1 MARAVIIPILD
12 DDPNDTLYYEIWYRI
27 VGNANW
33 TEETR
38 TSPLPEQVS
47 SSPAALYPVL
57 ILSPLADNE
66 DYEYQ
71 IRRFNYNNEFSD
83 WVSDTFNTNQ

>member
-1 MARAVIIPILD
+1 MARAAIIPIID
-12 DDPNDTLYYEIWYRI
+12 DDPLDTLYYEIWYRI
-27 VGNANW
+27 VGNANY

-38 TSPLPEQVS
+38 TSPLPVQTVT
-47 SSPAALYPVL
+47 SPAGDYPVL

-71 IRRFNYNNEFSD
+71 IRRFNLNNEFSD
-83 WVSDTFNTNQ
+83 WETGTFNSNQ